1 MEKAMR
7 ARDFTPPIFT
17 CATHLHGTV
26 QILLQISVMSAVENL
41 AQFRGFRVNKRRIL
55 ASFCPFKNLSRL
67 LKTGYEFAVS
77 STCNKAVLNFE
88 IKTDQ

>member
-1 MEKAMR
+1 MTIVTLRYSKLSMR
-7 ARDFTPPIFT
+7 LNAWKRLCEPETQFTPPIFT

-55 ASFCPFKNLSRL
+55 ASFCPFKNLSGL
-67 LKTGYEFAVS
+67 L
-77 STCNKAVLNFE
+77 
-88 IKTDQ
+88 